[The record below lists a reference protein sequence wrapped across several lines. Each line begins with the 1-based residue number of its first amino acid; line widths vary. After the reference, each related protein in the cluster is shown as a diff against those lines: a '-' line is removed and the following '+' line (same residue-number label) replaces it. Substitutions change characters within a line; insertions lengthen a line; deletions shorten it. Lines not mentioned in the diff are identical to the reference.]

1 MRRLTLFELRWP
13 RLVVAVACVAAP
25 PLGLL
30 YGVKFLSHL
39 QLNIEPPA
47 SSAAYRAMQSFK
59 AAFPL
64 QAANTEDSFILLL
77 SRGGRPVVN
86 SSAPACRAHPK
97 WLATRCPLA
106 EPLDRFSARLEAWL
120 TATLPSGAVNDSTLS
135 SYHRY
140 HRNNFTLLQTALLSS
155 PAQPLGS
162 NTTLMRLQVPPDR
175 ANADFTKLLLDEV
188 NRLVSDEGG
197 ADEVDARVTGMP
209 AFIMAAQDGVKK
221 DIEEMDTIS
230 FPLALLI
237 FIIMLRSIRL
247 LILPILNIGVVV
259 SGAFALMYPIA
270 LHIDVGSTVP
280 TLMLSVSIAMS
291 IDYSLFLLSRFRE
304 EIESGRAVPKAVER
318 MMGAAGHTVLIS
330 GTTLALCFGG
340 ITFLPLQMLRTMG
353 IGAGATAALSVIVN
367 LTLTPTLLLTFPNF
381 FSDLEY
387 NGFGCIARLLLPTN
401 PSSTIDIGA
410 ASNISTAPLVVNY
423 GSTDSLPQRDAPL
436 PPPDTLAAHHAA
448 AASSTTTAATAHMN
462 GDSTAASSTPIP
474 KALRHP
480 HHGRIKRATQQC
492 WGRVAGCTQRFA
504 ILTIVIIFL
513 TALPFLLKLPKLTQ
527 TADFSLVT
535 PRGAACSL
543 AYNQVIQTFG
553 SGADAPYQLLL
564 TPRAT
569 TSHMAAAAES
579 ANAYA
584 RADAGAAATS
594 TVASSTVASH
604 AAADAVASTVAS
616 QPFFDDTNALIR
628 YLASRNASSTHGP
641 LIELSWLMS
650 VTGLHLPK
658 WLTGGDKEVWLPI
671 SYNNYTHLE
680 GVTHIA
686 GRPTQL
692 GPELRMLW
700 DQQVSKAD
708 GNRTMLLGVRL
719 PFDPFGDQ
727 GKAWLQDMRNAMS
740 DAATDPECECT
751 TALDVEAMQLAGGG
765 SGILDAIAT
774 VYEALPLMIGMI
786 FSTAFAII
794 LFAFRSLAVPLRAV
808 VSIALTVGWV
818 YGFLIWVYQEG
829 GLAWTGIASLQPT
842 PSGICWLVPVITFPV
857 LVGLGLDYDVFLL
870 TRVYELRLSGAT
882 TTKAITRGLV
892 RSGNVIT
899 AAGLIMAIAF
909 WGLLLTSTPTMNQ
922 TAVTLVTS
930 VLLDTFVV
938 RTLLLPAI
946 MTLLGRYNWWPR
958 RMPEPNEEEEKPPLG
973 CALSCTEI
981 DVDE

>member
-1 MRRLTLFELRWP
+1 MGRLTLFELRWP
-13 RLVVAVACVAAP
+13 RILVAAACLAAP

-47 SSAAYRAMQSFK
+47 SSAAYKAMQSFK

-77 SRGGRPVVN
+77 SRGGKPVVN
-86 SSAPACRAHPK
+86 SSDVACRKAPK
-97 WLATRCPLA
+97 LLASKCPLA

-120 TATLPSGAVNDSTLS
+120 TTTLPTGAVNDSTLS

-140 HRNNFTLLQTALLSS
+140 HRNNFTLLQIALLSA
-155 PAQPLGS
+155 PTQPLSS
-162 NTTLMRLQVPPDR
+162 NATLMRLQVPADH
-175 ANADFTKLLLDEV
+175 ANAAFTKKLKDEV
-188 NRLVSDEGG
+188 DKLVSDEGG
-197 ADEVDARVTGMP
+197 SDELDAKVTGMP

-259 SGAFALMYPIA
+259 SAAFALMYPIA
-270 LHIDVGSTVP
+270 LHVDVGSTVP

-304 EIESGRAVPKAVER
+304 EIECGVHHKRAVER

-330 GTTLALCFGG
+330 GTTLALCFAG

-367 LTLTPTLLLTFPNF
+367 LTLTPTMLLTFPKF

-387 NGFGCIARLLLPTN
+387 NGLGCIAKLCTSGAGSSR
-401 PSSTIDIGA
+401 SSTTLDLGT
-410 ASNISTAPLVVNY
+410 SNISTAPLVVNY

-436 PPPDTLAAHHAA
+436 PPPDTLAPSPANGHTPANGHHP
-448 AASSTTTAATAHMN
+448 N
-462 GDSTAASSTPIP
+462 GDTSSSALP
-474 KALRHP
+474 KSGLRRP
-480 HHGRIKRATQQC
+480 PHGRIKRATQQC
-492 WGRVAGCTQRFA
+492 WGRVAGCTQRFS
-504 ILTIVIIFL
+504 ILTILLIFL
-513 TALPFLLKLPKLTQ
+513 CALPFLLKLPKLTQ

-535 PRGAACSL
+535 PRGAPCSL
-543 AYNQVIQTFG
+543 AYDQVIRTFG

-564 TPRAT
+564 TPK
-569 TSHMAAAAES
+569 E
-579 ANAYA
+579 
-584 RADAGAAATS
+584 
-594 TVASSTVASH
+594 
-604 AAADAVASTVAS
+604 AAADDDDEDGGGKGAGTVAS

-628 YLASRNASSTHGP
+628 YLYSRNATSTNGP

-650 VTGLHLPK
+650 VTGLHVPK
-658 WLTGGDKEVWLPI
+658 FLTGGDDDVWLPI
-671 SYNNYTHLE
+671 SLSNYTHLE
-680 GVTHIA
+680 GVTEIG

-700 DQQVSKAD
+700 AQQVSSFN
-708 GNRTMLLGVRL
+708 GNKTMLLGVRL
-719 PFDPFGDQ
+719 PFDPFGDE
-727 GKAWLQDMRNAMS
+727 GKAWLKDMRQAMS
-740 DAATDPECECT
+740 DAITDPKCECT
-751 TALDVEAMQLAGGG
+751 KTLDVSAMQLGGG
-765 SGILDAIAT
+765 GAGILDAIAT
-774 VYEALPLMIGMI
+774 VYDALPLMIAMI

-794 LFAFRSLAVPLRAV
+794 LLAFRSLAVPLRAV

-842 PSGICWLVPVITFPV
+842 PAGICWLVPVITFPV

-870 TRVYELRLSGAT
+870 TRVYELRLGGST
-882 TTKAITRGLV
+882 TTKAITTGLV

-946 MTLLGRYNWWPR
+946 MSLLGRWNWWPR
-958 RMPEPNEEEEKPPLG
+958 SMPEPLEEEVRPPLG
-973 CALSCTEI
+973 CTLICTQI
-981 DVDE
+981 DVDD